1 LTLLADILLH
11 QPDCRIL
18 KRMDVQYCLPLVY
31 DALRR
36 VNEIRPLAEHVPEEP
51 DVVLVGDDGLLD
63 SLAVTTL
70 ILALENRLREKSGK
84 DISLMQ
90 DADFDALTK
99 QFRTPRA
106 IAELIAGKL

>member
-1 LTLLADILLH
+1 MSGYFRTSWGS
-11 QPDCRIL
+11 QGRRIL
-18 KRMDVQYCLPLVY
+18 KRMDVQQYLSLVY

-36 VNEIRPLAEHVPEEP
+36 VNEIRPPEEHVPEEP

-63 SLAVTTL
+63 SLALTIL
-70 ILALENRLREKSGK
+70 ILSLENRLREKTGE
-84 DISLMQ
+84 DVSLMQ
-90 DADFDALTK
+90 EADLDALSE